1 MFSAKY
7 FAICQNMS
15 KHVKI
20 LCNMSKHSA
29 ICQNILEIW
38 KNIENKMKCIFEFK
52 HGIPDSFLKSK
63 EKIYI
68 WLENHVNINI
78 ITFPKKRKWR
88 LY

>member
-15 KHVKI
+15 KY
-20 LCNMSKHSA
+20 SA
-29 ICQNILEIW
+29 ICQDTLQYVKTSW
-38 KNIENKMKCIFEFK
+38 KYRKNIENKMKCIFEFK

-78 ITFPKKRKWR
+78 ITFPKKG
-88 LY
+88 